1 MSISTVQKVDQEP
14 VDIGVEKK
22 KRAMVA
28 ESLSGFL
35 ASTYTLYMKTL
46 NYHWNVTGKEFSSLH
61 ALFEDQYE
69 DLHKAGDSIAERI
82 RALGHFTPGTFRQFV
97 ELSEISEDKS
107 LPESS
112 DQMISNLLSDNESC
126 SKHAREV
133 LEVAEK
139 AEDDVTVDM
148 MVARMA
154 VHDEAAWMLRATLD

>member
-1 MSISTVQKVDQEP
+1 MSVSTVQKVDQEP

-61 ALFEDQYE
+61 SLFESQYE
-69 DLHKAGDSIAERI
+69 DLHEAGDAIAERI
-82 RALGHFTPGTFRQFV
+82 RALGHFAPGTFQQFI
-97 ELSEISEDKS
+97 ELSTVDEDDS
-107 LPESS
+107 LPDNS
-112 DQMISNLLSDNESC
+112 DEMIANLLEDNEAC

-133 LEVAEK
+133 LEAADE
-139 AEDDVTVDM
+139 AGDEVTVDM
-148 MVARMA
+148 MVARMST
-154 VHDEAAWMLRATLD
+154 HDEAAWMLRATLQ